1 MADPLTLTALGAVA
15 LTEGIKFLYNQ
26 ASELLRRRRERK
38 KAAAEAAEAAAAQ
51 AEHAEQAAPPAAPV
65 AVETPAVVEG
75 ELAPVTV
82 DDAALDRLA
91 EEISGLRHDLGR
103 YVDEADPAPVDPS
116 DEHLV
121 ATVDALRQA
130 IEAVWG
136 QRITFRGERR
146 EPSGPVVRGAIDVDS
161 VAGNAAAVRAG
172 RIGGGATVEGTVRAG
187 RVERGGAVTGVEADT
202 IGGD

>member
-15 LTEGIKFLYNQ
+15 LTEGIKFLYTQ
-26 ASELLRRRRERK
+26 ASELLKRRRERK
-38 KAAAEAAEAAAAQ
+38 KAAADAAAAR
-51 AEHAEQAAPPAAPV
+51 AEQAARAAPAAPV
-65 AVETPAVVEG
+65 EVATPAVVEG

-82 DDAALDRLA
+82 DDGALDRLA

-103 YVDEADPAPVDPS
+103 YVDETDPAPVDPS
-116 DEHLV
+116 DERLV

-136 QRITFRGERR
+136 QRITFKGERR

-187 RVERGGAVTGVEADT
+187 RVERGGTVTGVEADT

>member
-1 MADPLTLTALGAVA
+1 MTDPLTLAALGAVA

-26 ASELLRRRRERK
+26 ASELLKRRRERK
-38 KAAAEAAEAAAAQ
+38 KAADEAAAAQ
-51 AEHAEQAAPPAAPV
+51 AQHAEPAAPPAPVEVAAP
-65 AVETPAVVEG
+65 PVVEG

-82 DDAALDRLA
+82 DDDALDRLA
-91 EEISGLRHDLGR
+91 EQISGLRHDLGR
-103 YVDEADPAPVDPS
+103 YVDDTDPAPVDPS
-116 DEHLV
+116 DERLV

-146 EPSGPVVRGAIDVDS
+146 EPSGPVVRGVIDVDS

-172 RIGGGATVEGTVRAG
+172 RIVGDATVEGTVRAG

-202 IGGD
+202 IGAG